1 MNLKTFVRRL
11 TAVIAAMMILISSA
25 QAESFAAIVT
35 SKSMKLY
42 ADEARTWNIGTLPMA
57 TVVTVESYA
66 DGVAKITA
74 GDREGYAAVS
84 DMKSIESLAK
94 SATVNRNT
102 FVYQSANAKSK
113 TVKIKKGTKLNV
125 LATNG
130 GWAMVE
136 KNGTVA
142 YMNKAHLTM
151 QGDSGKDSADA
162 VKATINRATYVY
174 QKPSTS
180 SRKLKVKKGLTVTL
194 LATSGKWAKVQNGS
208 VVAYMNKE
216 YLDVIEPEQDPEDEP
231 DVKDED
237 GTILVETFSA
247 KVTADNLRVYE
258 KANTG
263 STCLGSVNKGTVVTV
278 HAYNS
283 SGWAFIELNGRNGY
297 VQISG
302 LERVSES
309 LPESTPTQ
317 TPSAKDYINDDS
329 ISVEKR
335 VYLFL
340 TGELGLNTAAACGV
354 LANIEKESSFR
365 VTAASYDGG
374 YGLVQWTGGRNTRLK
389 NWTKENGYDYKTLEG
404 QLWYFKYELEGSYKK
419 ILTYL
424 KGVSNTP
431 AGAYDAGYYFCYNFE
446 IPANRAT
453 RSIQRGN
460 LAKDSYWQKYA
471 G

>member
-42 ADEARTWNIGTLPMA
+42 ADEARTWKIGTLPMA

-94 SATVNRNT
+94 PATVNRNT
-102 FVYQSANAKSK
+102 YVYQSANAKSK

-216 YLDVIEPEQDPEDEP
+216 YLDVI
-231 DVKDED
+231 
-237 GTILVETFSA
+237 
-247 KVTADNLRVYE
+247 
-258 KANTG
+258 
-263 STCLGSVNKGTVVTV
+263 
-278 HAYNS
+278 
-283 SGWAFIELNGRNGY
+283 
-297 VQISG
+297 
-302 LERVSES
+302 
-309 LPESTPTQ
+309 
-317 TPSAKDYINDDS
+317 
-329 ISVEKR
+329 
-335 VYLFL
+335 
-340 TGELGLNTAAACGV
+340 
-354 LANIEKESSFR
+354 
-365 VTAASYDGG
+365 
-374 YGLVQWTGGRNTRLK
+374 
-389 NWTKENGYDYKTLEG
+389 
-404 QLWYFKYELEGSYKK
+404 
-419 ILTYL
+419 
-424 KGVSNTP
+424 
-431 AGAYDAGYYFCYNFE
+431 
-446 IPANRAT
+446 
-453 RSIQRGN
+453 
-460 LAKDSYWQKYA
+460 
-471 G
+471 